1 MSERTP
7 GYDECAPSAEQ
18 DELLEQRANPSY
30 KMLREQM
37 VS

>member
-7 GYDECAPSAEQ
+7 GYDEFAPSAEQ
-18 DELLEQRANPSY
+18 DELLEQRGNPFC
-30 KMLREQM
+30 KMLRELT